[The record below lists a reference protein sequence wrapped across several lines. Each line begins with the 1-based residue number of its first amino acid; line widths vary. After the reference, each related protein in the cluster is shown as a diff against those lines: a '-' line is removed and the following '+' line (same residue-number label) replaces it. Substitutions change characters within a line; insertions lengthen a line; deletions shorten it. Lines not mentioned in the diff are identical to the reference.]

1 MAAQAKASHLSSSE
15 ASSFLISKRAH
26 WPTLSR
32 QDRTGKWK
40 GVLLFC
46 QPAMQDTTTKG
57 KLLFINYCYF
67 PYILKSVILIFS
79 VFILVVE
86 EVE

>member
-26 WPTLSR
+26 SQSAGEDREVKRGFTFLSTSHARYNYER
-32 QDRTGKWK
+32 QT
-40 GVLLFC
+40 
-46 QPAMQDTTTKG
+46 MS
-57 KLLFINYCYF
+57 FINYCYF